1 MRLASRTIMPE
12 APKSDIEKKVKLAS
26 GEHAFLASCDA
37 AVEAYV
43 LAMEQAKKLYAR
55 HVLAQRS
62 QEEQ

>member
-1 MRLASRTIMPE
+1 MPE
-12 APKSDIEKKVKLAS
+12 LPKSDIAKQVQLTSA
-26 GEHAFLASCDA
+26 EHAFLASCDA

-62 QEEQ
+62 QEGQ